1 MFSVD
6 SVQIVECDTFV
17 SVSGN
22 LLTESGIYFDTI
34 PNVLGC
40 DSIVQTVLSVLYID
54 LTLDLDNNI
63 FVSSNETDP
72 AAEYTWINC
81 LDGSVIEGENSPNF
95 VATELGEYACIISML
110 NCTKT
115 TDCIEVTSLDTTSSD
130 STISIDEL
138 NSFTS
143 VKVYPNPSRGE
154 FKIEME
160 DYFDGATLNIFNA
173 VGQVVHSQ
181 KIKDSVTTVDL
192 NATERGLYFIS
203 IKSENKIYR
212 SRIIID

>member
-1 MFSVD
+1 MV
-6 SVQIVECDTFV
+6 
-17 SVSGN
+17 
-22 LLTESGIYFDTI
+22 LL
-34 PNVLGC
+34 V
-40 DSIVQTVLSVLYID
+40 
-54 LTLDLDNNI
+54 TLQ
-63 FVSSNETDP
+63 
-72 AAEYTWINC
+72 
-81 LDGSVIEGENSPNF
+81 
-95 VATELGEYACIISML
+95 ELLIAL
-110 NCTKT
+110 LHHCTKT